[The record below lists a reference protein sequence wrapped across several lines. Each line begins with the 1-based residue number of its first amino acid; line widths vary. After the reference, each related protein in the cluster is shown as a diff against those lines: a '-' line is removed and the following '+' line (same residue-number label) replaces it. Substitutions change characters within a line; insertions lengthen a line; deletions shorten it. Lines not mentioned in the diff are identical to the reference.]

1 MDKLHLQIFPNL
13 IDWMNHAIRRGIK
26 VIRGF
31 EELELVSIEREIGE
45 IEIGEIDGIGVVK
58 ES

>member
-1 MDKLHLQIFPNL
+1 
-13 IDWMNHAIRRGIK
+13 MNHAIRRGIK